1 MKYYLITILFIF
13 PSILNAQEIQE
24 RIATLVQD
32 HVDHHQFSGTVLVA
46 DRGTVIYQDAFGSTR
61 LEDGAAITTPSVFGI
76 ASITKM
82 LTAIRILQLVEA
94 GQLKLEDNLATL
106 LPDLDIPKNKKI
118 TIHHLLLHIS
128 GLPNESDLIYLQKR
142 NPVEF
147 IEMVLSQKGKTASL
161 GKYNYNN
168 VDYVLLGI
176 IIERLTQKSWKKN
189 IEAQFIEP
197 LGLENTGFLTKGNYP
212 KNFAYPY
219 QFDKQGQATQ
229 DPEFHIENFYAAGSM
244 YSTTTDLLK
253 IDQAM
258 YGEQLLKESSKTKM
272 FKSYP
277 AYNYTGYSVWTYRYP
292 FVESQPQIM
301 ERRGGI
307 LGTNVVLIRLLESQ
321 QSIIILSNNNA
332 FNPDSFGDENNL
344 REALIRILASNDPE
358 K

>member
-1 MKYYLITILFIF
+1 MKFYIILILFSLPLF
-13 PSILNAQEIQE
+13 LRAQAIQE
-24 RIATLVQD
+24 QIKAVVQE

-46 DRGTVIYQDAFGSTR
+46 DQGNTIYQEAFGKTR
-61 LEDGAAITTPSVFGI
+61 LKGGNAINNQSVFGI

-82 LTAIRILQLVEA
+82 LTAIRILQLVEE
-94 GQLKLEDNLATL
+94 GKLNLEDNLAQL
-106 LPDLDIPKNKKI
+106 LPDLAIPKNKKI
-118 TIHHLLLHIS
+118 TVHHLLLHIS
-128 GLPNESDLIYLQKR
+128 GLPNESNLIYLEKK

-147 IEMVLSQKGKTASL
+147 IEQMLAQKEKSAGF

-176 IIERLTQKSWKKN
+176 LIERLTQKSWTDN
-189 IEAQFIEP
+189 IKEQFIEP
-197 LGLENTGFLTKGNYP
+197 LNLENTGFLAKGNYP

-219 QFDKQGQATQ
+219 QFNQTGDSIQ

-244 YSTTTDLLK
+244 YSTTADLLK
-253 IDQAM
+253 LDQAM
-258 YGEQLLKESSKTKM
+258 YGDQFLTEASKVKM

-292 FVESQPQIM
+292 FVKSQPQIM

-307 LGTNVVLIRLLESQ
+307 LGANVVLIRLLESQ

-344 REALIRILASNDPE
+344 REALIRILATQNP